1 MLKDAEKFADEDAKA
16 AEKVKAKNELEA
28 YAYQLKG
35 AVSDEKLADKIDAA
49 DKETIL
55 EATKEALAW
64 VESHQQADTTDYQNK
79 KSELESKCSPIMAKL
94 YGGAGGAGGMP
105 DMGGMGGMGGMPG
118 MPPGFDPSQMDPS
131 MFANMAGAMGGMP
144 GMGGASAPPKQA
156 GGAGPKIE
164 EVD

>member
-1 MLKDAEKFADEDAKA
+1 MEG
-16 AEKVKAKNELEA
+16 

-55 EATKEALAW
+55 EAVKESLAW
-64 VESHQQADTTDYQNK
+64 IESHQSADTTDYQNEK
-79 KSELESKCSPIMAKL
+79 AKLEGKCSPIMAKL

-105 DMGGMGGMGGMPG
+105 GGMPD
-118 MPPGFDPSQMDPS
+118 MNGFDPSQMDPS
-131 MFANMAGAMGGMP
+131 MFANMAGGMGGMP
-144 GMGGASAPPKQA
+144 GMGGFPGAGAPGAA
-156 GGAGPKIE
+156 GSSSGPKIE